1 MMGSLSSDRSS
12 DKSFSSSRS
21 SSPEKSKYNKRND
34 EKTHKHRHRERRYS
48 TSRSR
53 SSTSLD
59 SKSSESY
66 KHSHKKSR
74 RRRGKSTSSN
84 DESSSGSRTS
94 SSDDEMKDR
103 DQKTITVKDLKK
115 ERENLMKHH
124 FNYTDECNPFG
135 DNTLSTPFVW
145 KLKNKYEKIKHGN
158 KTKVTTNS
166 LLQNSLSKIS
176 EIEQVKK
183 RREERDKERAMF
195 EDYKLQLEKQRNQ
208 INIKEYI
215 EQEELFFIN
224 QQIQSSDD
232 RIAHNHIQ
240 IVDIFRIATKI
251 ESGESVQNVHLENYL
266 TPFYYMLEDLNER
279 DLENCTKQ
287 IKLLISHDRLF
298 NEKKYHNYW
307 NSLYFFCEYYL
318 NKFNDSDDE
327 AYKTKELD
335 EKTNKKIEEF
345 FKNKDYDELITYE
358 HKIKNKIIIND
369 TENFDSIFWNNIL
382 LKIPFF
388 KAKYV
393 LDDFRNKLLKKIN
406 ITSGHFEK
414 KRISQNI
421 RTNQEKREIDD
432 SEKIIFECKSIELLP
447 FETFEDD
454 EDVHVYLPHE
464 ELEERKEINES
475 IFLRLQKNI
484 IDSNIEEEEEDE
496 REDSHIKYEKIK
508 KSDTLEKDNEI
519 NDNHFNMINK
529 LFTKEK
535 QIYDHFV
542 QKERQK
548 GNKDGIILKDVTYK
562 SNTHINNTIT
572 SLLKNN
578 LMISRKPLYFNRIKT
593 SFDWNKYNKTHYD
606 YENTPPKYICGYKF
620 NIFYTNL
627 LNSNQKPSWKI
638 CPCDEEGTV
647 LIVFHGGPP
656 YIDIAF
662 KIINSEW
669 SYDKHRGFRNVFSRG
684 ILQLYFNFKKKRYR
698 R

>member
-1 MMGSLSSDRSS
+1 
-12 DKSFSSSRS
+12 
-21 SSPEKSKYNKRND
+21 
-34 EKTHKHRHRERRYS
+34 
-48 TSRSR
+48 
-53 SSTSLD
+53 
-59 SKSSESY
+59 
-66 KHSHKKSR
+66 
-74 RRRGKSTSSN
+74 
-84 DESSSGSRTS
+84 
-94 SSDDEMKDR
+94 
-103 DQKTITVKDLKK
+103 
-115 ERENLMKHH
+115 MKHH

-158 KTKVTTNS
+158 KKKVTTNS
-166 LLQNSLSKIS
+166 LLENSLSKIS

-195 EDYKLQLEKQRNQ
+195 EDYKIQLEKQKNQ

-224 QQIQSSDD
+224 QQIQSSDN
-232 RIAHNHIQ
+232 RISHNHIQ

-251 ESGESVQNVHLENYL
+251 ESGETVRNVHLENYR
-266 TPFYYMLEDLNER
+266 TPFYYMLEDLSEH
-279 DLENCTKQ
+279 DLENCAKQ

-298 NEKKYHNYW
+298 NENKYHKYW
-307 NSLYFFCEYYL
+307 NSLYFFCEHYL
-318 NKFNDSDDE
+318 SKLNGDE
-327 AYKTKELD
+327 EPYKTKEID

-358 HKIKNKIIIND
+358 NKIKNKIITND
-369 TENFDSIFWNNIL
+369 IENFDSIFWNTIL

-388 KAKYV
+388 KAKYI
-393 LDDFRNKLLKKIN
+393 LDDFRNKLLKKVN
-406 ITSGHFEK
+406 ITNDHFEK
-414 KRISQNI
+414 KKKISQHM
-421 RTNQEKREIDD
+421 RTNQEKKEIDD

-447 FETFEDD
+447 LEMFEND
-454 EDVHVYLPHE
+454 ENIHVYLPHE
-464 ELEERKEINES
+464 ELEERKEINEN

-484 IDSNIEEEEEDE
+484 IDTNIEEEKEDNY
-496 REDSHIKYEKIK
+496 IKYGNIT
-508 KSDTLEKDNEI
+508 KSDILEKDNKI
-519 NDNHFNMINK
+519 DDNHFNMINK

-535 QIYDHFV
+535 QVYDNFV

-562 SNTHINNTIT
+562 SSNNINNTIT
-572 SLLKNN
+572 TLIKNN
-578 LMISRKPLYFNRIKT
+578 LMVSRKPLYFNRIKT

-638 CPCDEEGTV
+638 CSCDEEGAV

-669 SYDKHRGFRNVFSRG
+669 CYDKHRGFRNVFSRG